1 MGLTVTAA
9 VRIMT
14 IIQMAACGK
23 ELRSF
28 NCCPIHSESSDL
40 SAASEMA
47 KPPPK
52 STYKK
57 NHNNCRQTKSFGVP

>member
-14 IIQMAACGK
+14 IIQMAACGN

-28 NCCPIHSESSDL
+28 NCCPIHSESWDL

-52 STYKK
+52 IHVQK
-57 NHNNCRQTKSFGVP
+57 NHR